1 VWRIVSGISVLR
13 RERSGSRQMSGDGSC
28 IKGGRHHRQ
37 PQIGPSGE
45 LQPAKQGE
53 SEVRVQ
59 VALVDSSRMMIP
71 ASRRLDRKGSAG

>member
-1 VWRIVSGISVLR
+1 MAVA
-13 RERSGSRQMSGDGSC
+13 SRVAD
-28 IKGGRHHRQ
+28 IRQ

-59 VALVDSSRMMIP
+59 VALVEFIQEMIP